1 MKKRVVGLG
10 FFDGVHIGHGAL
22 LLRVREIAEEKGIIP
37 SAMTYSHH
45 PSEVLGGEKA
55 KLLSTPGERIELI
68 RSLYGIEDVTVKE
81 FTKEYAAL
89 SPREF
94 VEEILISEMSAT
106 HVVAGFDFRF
116 GKCGEGDANLLSK
129 LCAERGIG
137 CDIIDEV
144 KLGGEKVSSS
154 RIRELVRRGDV
165 EEASLLLGHNHCI
178 IAEVTHGDARG
189 RKMFFPTVNQ
199 ELSENAEVPKFGV
212 YASRVTVRGK
222 EYRAITN
229 IGTRPTV
236 SDATAPRAE
245 THILDFSGEL
255 YGEVLKTELVK
266 FIREERKFGSLREL
280 SEQIAKDVEL
290 ARLVKV

>member
-1 MKKRVVGLG
+1 MKKRVVALG
-10 FFDGVHIGHGAL
+10 FFDGVHIGHGAI
-22 LLRVREIAEEKGIIP
+22 LLRCREIAEDRGLVP
-37 SAMTYSHH
+37 CAMTYSRH
-45 PSEVLGGEKA
+45 PSEILGGESA
-55 KLLSTPGERIELI
+55 KLLSTPEERVELI

-94 VEEILISEMSAT
+94 VEKILACEMSAA

-116 GKCGEGDANLLSK
+116 GKYGEGDSK
-129 LCAERGIG
+129 KLFTLCEEQGIG

-144 KLGGEKVSSS
+144 KLGGAKVSSS
-154 RIRELVRRGDV
+154 RIRELIRHGDM
-165 EEASLLLGHNHCI
+165 EEAAILLGHNHCI
-178 IAEVTHGDARG
+178 TGEVMHGDGRG
-189 RKMFFPTVNQ
+189 RNLNFPTVNQ
-199 ELSENAEVPKFGV
+199 EFSKDAEVPRFGV
-212 YASRVTVRGK
+212 YVSRVTVRGK

-236 SDATAPRAE
+236 SESATPRAE

-255 YGEVLKTELVK
+255 YGETLKTELIR

-280 SEQIAKDVEL
+280 SEQIEKDVEF